1 MRFTLTPKVNCLFQP
16 THVSFNV
23 TRFGTD
29 HGRFL
34 AYWLY
39 DDGTRIE
46 IVPDQLAQ
54 RDNVTPKY
62 STVDEDVQGKTTDK
76 ASSLVIHLYDI
87 PYNANTKNMG
97 LANVVIS
104 GKAASSISGITT
116 PVGSLPATEYF
127 NLQGMRVAK
136 PSQGTYICVNRLAD
150 NTKKS
155 RKVVLR

>member
-1 MRFTLTPKVNCLFQP
+1 
-16 THVSFNV
+16 
-23 TRFGTD
+23 
-29 HGRFL
+29 
-34 AYWLY
+34 
-39 DDGTRIE
+39 
-46 IVPDQLAQ
+46 
-54 RDNVTPKY
+54 
-62 STVDEDVQGKTTDK
+62 
-76 ASSLVIHLYDI
+76 
-87 PYNANTKNMG
+87 MG